1 MEALDPRQIE
11 VFQAVV
17 ETGSATLAAERL
29 RMTQPN
35 VTRII
40 ASLEAGTG
48 LDLFERGRFGMR
60 LTAAGELLAD
70 EVRKSF
76 AGLGRIAAVAA
87 AVRQGL
93 HGRIVVAAVPAYGEG
108 FVTEALGAFAGET
121 PDLSVRIDLVSA
133 EEAVRKVL
141 HGEADI
147 GVMAG
152 SISGHA
158 QLHSRILGQ
167 RQFLAVMPSGHELA
181 GQAAVTIEDL
191 GRVGIIHYSPLN
203 PLRAVVE
210 QMFVRMTT
218 PVRQRVEATTQRV
231 ALKLASN
238 GVGVAL
244 VELDS
249 FRDIVDQLP
258 NLRALP
264 VLEAPGWA
272 VSMVWARGREPS
284 PAVAAALDRIA
295 SAAARKA
302 EG

>member
-1 MEALDPRQIE
+1 MESLDPRQIE
-11 VFQAVV
+11 AFQAVV

-48 LDLFERGRFGMR
+48 LALFERGRFGMR
-60 LTAAGELLAD
+60 LTAAGELFAE
-70 EVRKSF
+70 EVRRSF

-87 AVRQGL
+87 AVREGR
-93 HGRIVVAAVPAYGEG
+93 HGRVVVAAVPAYGEG
-108 FVTEALGAFAGET
+108 FVTEALGAFAGAT
-121 PDLSVRIDLVSA
+121 PDLSVRIDLVNA

-158 QLHSRILGQ
+158 RLHSRILGQ
-167 RQFLAVMPSGHELA
+167 RRFLAVMPSDHALA
-181 GQAAVTIEDL
+181 NRDSVSIEDL
-191 GRVGIIHYSPLN
+191 GRIGIIHYSPLN

-210 QMFVRMTT
+210 QTFVRMTT
-218 PVRQRVEATTQRV
+218 PVRHRVEATTQRV
-231 ALKLASN
+231 ALKLAAH
-238 GVGVAL
+238 GVGIAL

-249 FRDIVDQLP
+249 FRDVVDQYP
-258 NLRALP
+258 DLRALP
-264 VLEAPGWA
+264 VEDAPVWD
-272 VSMVWARGREPS
+272 VSMVWARGRAPS
-284 PAVAAALDRIA
+284 PVVVAALDRIA
-295 SAAARKA
+295 ASAERQA
-302 EG
+302 ER